1 MSATLGAGGSLD
13 LPDVAATEDLG
24 RRLAAALPLNTSG
37 WMILLQGDLGSG
49 KSTLARALL
58 NGLGFDGAVPS
69 PTYTLVEPYDIHGR
83 VVYHVDLYRI
93 SSESELPFLG
103 WTDLKHGLMLIEWPE
118 RVPGLR
124 DQADVL
130 IELDFDGNARKA
142 DIRLL
147 TERAARLP
155 VLAGMGPVEV

>member
-1 MSATLGAGGSLD
+1 LSAARVAGGSLD
-13 LPDVAATEDLG
+13 LPDVAATEALG

-37 WMILLQGDLGSG
+37 WMILLEGDLGTG

-58 NGLGFDGAVPS
+58 RGLGFDGTVPS

-93 SSESELPFLG
+93 SGESELPFLG
-103 WTDLKHGLMLIEWPE
+103 WTDLTHGLMLIEWPE

-124 DQADVL
+124 DRADVS
-130 IELDFDGNARKA
+130 IRLDVDGSGRKA
-142 DIRLL
+142 CIRLL
-147 TERAARLP
+147 SERAAGLA
-155 VLAGMGPVEV
+155 VLAGRVP